1 MGILSRSVSM
11 MRYRVRG
18 DVEGSFWDAVHEG
31 IKAGA
36 FREIE
41 SPGDEIGLGWVSV
54 ENFTQTELPTS
65 SYLYGRYVVLSLRM
79 DGARVP
85 PRALELRMQGET
97 RLLLEQTGQKRLST
111 RQRRD
116 LKDRLKESLKKQ
128 VLPNVQVFDLIW
140 DTSNAVLYFGSLS
153 VKSRDKLEA
162 HFKKCFGLTL
172 VPLIP
177 FLRAQELLADKAHQK
192 RLEDLKPCSLVP

>member
-1 MGILSRSVSM
+1 MGILSRSVSL

-18 DVEGSFWDAVHEG
+18 EVEGSFWESVHEG
-31 IKAGA
+31 VKAGA
-36 FREIE
+36 FKEIE
-41 SPGDEIGLGWVSV
+41 TPGDEIGLGWVSV
-54 ENFTQTELPTS
+54 ENFTESELSTS
-65 SYLYGRYVVLSLRM
+65 SYVHGTYVVLSLRV

-85 PRALELRMQGET
+85 ARALEIQMQREV
-97 RLLLEQTGQKRLST
+97 RAVLEQTGQKRLST
-111 RQRRD
+111 RQRRE

-140 DTSNAVLYFGSLS
+140 DTSKAVLYFGSLS

-177 FLRAQELLADKAHQK
+177 FIRAQEMLPDKAHEK
-192 RLEDLKPCSLVP
+192 LLEELKPCSLAP

>member
-18 DVEGSFWDAVHEG
+18 EMEGSFWDSVHEG
-31 IKAGA
+31 IQAGS

-41 SPGDEIGLGWVSV
+41 SPGDEIGLGWVAV
-54 ENFTQTELPTS
+54 ENFTHSELPAS
-65 SYLYGRYVVLSLRM
+65 SYLYGTYVALSLRV

-85 PRALELRMQGET
+85 PRALELRMQREVPV
-97 RLLLEQTGQKRLST
+97 LLEQTGQKRLSA

-140 DTSNAVLYFGSLS
+140 DTSQGVLYFGSLS
-153 VKSRDKLEA
+153 VKARERFEA

-177 FLRAQELLADKAHQK
+177 FIRAQELLPDKAHQK
-192 RLEDLKPCSLVP
+192 RLEELKPCSLVQ